1 MNEDYADSIAMAAQ
15 LGRLDF
21 ASALL
26 AVGGLALGVVAVAL
40 VLGGVFAWNHFREV
54 AKSRATI
61 EATRIAE
68 ELAERKANEYLQDNL
83 HVIVDAYICQCLKE
97 WSMTGPTIL
106 PVPRKI
112 RRRTIHD
119 QFC

>member
-40 VLGGVFAWNHFREV
+40 LLGGIFAWNYFHEV
-54 AKSRATI
+54 AKSQATI

-83 HVIVDAYICQCLKE
+83 HVIVDAYM
-97 WSMTGPTIL
+97 SMFERMVNDRADDIAGSQE
-106 PVPRKI
+106 
-112 RRRTIHD
+112 D
-119 QFC
+119 QTEDNT